1 MALVGGVD
9 KVSLTAAGDL
19 RAAAEEVGR
28 IDGVRGVTVHD
39 GGLDLLVDGA
49 RTRLPQL
56 LEAVSRDGVAIRSVE
71 VIEPDLEAVFL
82 HLTGK
87 ALRD

>member
-1 MALVGGVD
+1 VH
-9 KVSLTAAGDL
+9 
-19 RAAAEEVGR
+19 EV
-28 IDGVRGVTVHD
+28 TTHD
-39 GGLDLLVDGA
+39 CAIDLLVDEA
-49 RTRLPQL
+49 RHRLPQI
-56 LEAVSRDGVAIRSVE
+56 LEAVAEASVEIRSVE